1 MDQHDALVSAAVAG
15 DPGAFGEL
23 WELLS
28 PKVVGYLRGR
38 GVADPD
44 DVTSE
49 VFLAA
54 FTRIGDFV
62 GDGRQFR
69 RFLFTV
75 AHHKSVDD
83 IRRRFGPRVPQQ
95 VELTEAGDPRRAAS
109 AEDEALREVYGE
121 QIQQLLASLPPVQR
135 EVLLLRVVTGLD
147 VADVAAVVGRSEGA
161 VKQLQHRAL
170 TSLRGQLAVGVARAP
185 AVAGVAGTRPGATV
199 TAAVRRPI
207 TGTT

>member
-15 DPGAFGEL
+15 DPSAFGEL

-44 DVTSE
+44 DATSE

>member
-23 WELLS
+23 WQLLS

-62 GDGRQFR
+62 GDGRQVR

-83 IRRRFGPRVPQQ
+83 IRRRFGARVPQQ

-121 QIQQLLASLPPVQR
+121 QVQQLLASLPPVQR

-147 VADVAAVVGRSEGA
+147 VADVAAVVGRSQGA

-170 TSLRGQLAVGVARAP
+170 TTVRGQLAMGKAP
-185 AVAGVAGTRPGATV
+185 AVPATRSGPTV
-199 TAAVRRPI
+199 TAGTSRPI